1 MIPSL
6 DKPCARCGVPFPPVV
21 FEHSGGHHD
30 TCLPCFTRSTANR
43 TAAWKRSKSGRRSY
57 AITKRKRIEADSAA
71 YADKVA
77 AYMERRGAA

>member
-1 MIPSL
+1 MSDIVCSVCHVP
-6 DKPCARCGVPFPPVV
+6 KPPIC
-21 FEHSGGHHD
+21 FEHSGRRDMCQPCYTRYHAD
-30 TCLPCFTRSTANR
+30 TA
-43 TAAWKRSKSGRRSY
+43 AAWKRSESGRRSY